1 MNGLTRLANS
11 STVDDVVTI
20 LERDGGVII
29 EDFLDADVLDE
40 IGSELM
46 PRLNAKPTG
55 DNEFSG
61 LKTRRMSALFA
72 YSRRMADIATHPLYL
87 PAAERIVNKPVSYW
101 TGEYRHE
108 MLPGL
113 RIGATQI
120 IQIGPGQPAQTL
132 HRDDWVF
139 LWRHPTSGRE
149 ARLQIMIAMS
159 EFTAANGGTVVIP
172 GSHTWDDERIPRLDE
187 ALSTEMKPGSALIFL
202 GSLYHGGGANR
213 TKDQYR
219 TGFGMG
225 LDAGNI
231 RQEENM
237 YLAMPAEIVASYPEQ
252 IQRLLGWSV
261 NASNYMGWVEIDGRM
276 ADPIELLRR

>member
-1 MNGLTRLANS
+1 MNGLTRLANI
-11 STVDDVVTI
+11 STVDDVVAI

-29 EDFLDADVLDE
+29 ENFLAADVLEE
-40 IGSELM
+40 IKSDLV
-46 PRLNAKPTG
+46 PHLDAKSG
-55 DNEFSG
+55 GNNEFSG
-61 LKTRRMSALFA
+61 FQTRRMSALFA

-87 PAAERIVNKPVSYW
+87 PAAERIVNQPVRYW

-108 MLPGL
+108 MSPGL
-113 RIGATQI
+113 RIGVTQI
-120 IQIGPGQPAQTL
+120 IQIGPGQPAQIL
-132 HRDDWVF
+132 HRDDWAF
-139 LWRHPTSGRE
+139 LWRHPTNGRE

-159 EFTAANGGTVVIP
+159 EFSAANGGTLVIP
-172 GSHTWDDERIPRLDE
+172 GSHRWDDERIPRPEE
-187 ALSTEMKPGSALIFL
+187 AISTEMKPGSALLFV

-213 TKDQYR
+213 TTDQYR

-237 YLAMPAEIVASYPEQ
+237 YLSMPREVVASYPEQ